1 MTSLRGGG
9 RLAGWAEMASPEGKL
24 AVPVCHPSREK
35 ERERGRE
42 QATTARAM
50 HALDH
55 LTWV

>member
-1 MTSLRGGG
+1 METKNDVIKGG

-24 AVPVCHPSREK
+24 ALPVCHPSS
-35 ERERGRE
+35 ERE
-42 QATTARAM
+42 QTTTARVL